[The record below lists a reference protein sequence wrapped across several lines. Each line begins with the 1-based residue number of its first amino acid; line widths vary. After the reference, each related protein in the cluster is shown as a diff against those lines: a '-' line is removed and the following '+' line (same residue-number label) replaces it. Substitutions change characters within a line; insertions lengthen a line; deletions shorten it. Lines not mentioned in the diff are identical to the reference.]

1 MSSVPANDND
11 ILTGAGRLIGDRY
24 RLDRKLGGGAMGTVW
39 AGTDELLRR
48 PVAVK
53 EVKLPP
59 GMPDEEAAEMRERA
73 LREARAIAV
82 LSHPNVVTLY
92 DVAREHGE
100 PFVVMELVPSQ
111 SLAAILGEHG
121 ELDDHQIA
129 MIAEGCAAG
138 LDAAHRA
145 GIVHRDVKPGNV
157 LIGDDGRIKVS
168 DFGISRNIAEHTIT
182 STGILLGT
190 PAYIAPEVAAGEG
203 VTASADLWGLGATL
217 FAAAEGRSP
226 YDVGD
231 DPLATVTEVVR
242 GPVPRVSRPG
252 PIGEII
258 TALMVKDPTRRM
270 PLTEVRRRVQHL
282 LPEPGAR
289 PFAMLLDPEAP
300 TVRVRTLVPAT
311 PSNPVVPPP
320 PQTKHPTLNS
330 QAGQLARDPG
340 LPPFELKDPP
350 PPRRSPWAAVALTAA
365 AVVLFAGAVGGGF
378 AASRVIM
385 GRDVLPHSGT
395 PQGVA
400 TETHVADQMDL
411 VGRAD
416 NAKHTAAPNG
426 GEFSILTPN
435 AQGWRRFH
443 SERTDI
449 ANSLV
454 VSNVS
459 PDGRIEIAVQRYGNY
474 FNSGYTVDDYLSQ
487 LPKTAGEGGQVA
499 AEQPVDNSTGK
510 RLSYTTTVAPTL
522 GTQGATAERF
532 SLADLT
538 RRGNDLWIVRVTGP
552 AGTYVENQKILDQI
566 SPSLQTSSS

>member
-1 MSSVPANDND
+1 MPANDND
-11 ILTGAGRLIGDRY
+11 TLAGAGRLIGDRY

-59 GMPDEEAAEMRERA
+59 GMPDEEAAELRERA

-92 DVAREHGE
+92 DVAREDGE

-121 ELDDHQIA
+121 PLDDQQLAVIA
-129 MIAEGCAAG
+129 DGVAAG
-138 LDAAHRA
+138 LEAAHRA

-190 PAYIAPEVAAGEG
+190 PAFIAPEVAAGEG
-203 VTASADLWGLGATL
+203 VVAAADLWGLGATL
-217 FAAAEGRSP
+217 FAAAEGRAP

-242 GPVPRVSRPG
+242 GPVPRATRPG

-282 LPEPGAR
+282 LPEPGTR
-289 PFAMLLDPEAP
+289 PFAMLLDPDAP

-311 PSNPVVPPP
+311 PPP
-320 PQTKHPTLNS
+320 PQPKQPTLGAPAP
-330 QAGQLARDPG
+330 QQLAPDPG

-350 PPRRSPWAAVALTAA
+350 PRRRSPWAVIALAVAAVLLFAA
-365 AVVLFAGAVGGGF
+365 ALAGGF
-378 AASRVIM
+378 AATRLIAGKS
-385 GRDVLPHSGT
+385 VLPTTGT
-395 PQGVA
+395 PVNSTTPTPLGEQLGLVE
-400 TETHVADQMDL
+400 TE
-411 VGRAD
+411 D
-416 NAKHTAAPNG
+416 NAKHTAAPSG
-426 GEFSILTPN
+426 GEFTVLTPR
-435 AQGWRRFH
+435 AEGWRSFH

-454 VSNVS
+454 VSHVS
-459 PDGRIEIAVQRYGNY
+459 PDGRTEIAVQRYGNY
-474 FNSGYTVDDYLSQ
+474 FRSGHDVEDYLAE
-487 LPKTAGEGGQVA
+487 LPRFAGDQGEVRVDTVTDHGDGQ
-499 AEQPVDNSTGK
+499 
-510 RLSYTTTVAPTL
+510 RLVYTTTVRPVLDGL
-522 GTQGATAERF
+522 GNPNQRATAAEVV
-532 SLADLT
+532 

-552 AGTYVENQKILDQI
+552 VGQITDNQAVLDEI
-566 SPSLQTSSS
+566 APTLNTGAS

>member
-1 MSSVPANDND
+1 MPANDD
-11 ILTGAGRLIGDRY
+11 HTLAGAGRLIGDRY
-24 RLDRKLGGGAMGTVW
+24 RLDRELGGGAMGTVW

-59 GMPDEEAAEMRERA
+59 GMPDEEAAELRERA

-121 ELDDHQIA
+121 PLDDQQLAVIA
-129 MIAEGCAAG
+129 DGVAAG

-190 PAYIAPEVAAGEG
+190 PAFIAPEVAAGEG
-203 VTASADLWGLGATL
+203 VMAAADLWGLGATL
-217 FAAAEGRSP
+217 FAAAEGRAP

-242 GPVPRVSRPG
+242 GPVPRSARPG
-252 PIGEII
+252 PLGEVIA
-258 TALMVKDPTRRM
+258 ALMVKDPTQRM

-282 LPEPGAR
+282 LPEPGLR
-289 PFAMLLDPEAP
+289 PFSMLLDPDAP

-311 PSNPVVPPP
+311 PPPAQP
-320 PQTKHPTLNS
+320 KNPTLGAPPA
-330 QAGQLARDPG
+330 QQLASDPG
-340 LPPFELKDPP
+340 LPPFALKDPP
-350 PPRRSPWAAVALTAA
+350 PRRRSPWAVIALAVAAVLLFAA
-365 AVVLFAGAVGGGF
+365 ALTGGF
-378 AASRVIM
+378 AAVRLLAQES
-385 GRDVLPHSGT
+385 VLPNPWQQSIPTTKT
-395 PQGVA
+395 PLSEALG
-400 TETHVADQMDL
+400 L
-411 VGRAD
+411 VEVED
-416 NAKHTAAPNG
+416 NAKHTAAPSG
-426 GEFSILTPN
+426 GEFTVLAPS
-435 AQGWRRFH
+435 AEGWRSFH

-454 VSNVS
+454 VSHVS
-459 PDGRIEIAVQRYGNY
+459 PDGRTEVAVQRYGNY
-474 FNSGYTVDDYLSQ
+474 FRAGHDIDDYLAG
-487 LPKTAGEGGQVA
+487 LPSTAGAQGEVEVDTVTDHGDGQ
-499 AEQPVDNSTGK
+499 
-510 RLSYTTTVAPTL
+510 RLVYTTTVRPEL
-522 GTQGATAERF
+522 DPSGSPDERATAAE
-532 SLADLT
+532 LV
-538 RRGNDLWIVRVTGP
+538 RRGKDLWIVRVTGP
-552 AGTYVENQKILDQI
+552 VGQITELQAVLDEI
-566 SPSLQTSSS
+566 APTLDTSAA

>member
-1 MSSVPANDND
+1 MPANDND
-11 ILTGAGRLIGDRY
+11 ILTGSGRLIGDRY
-24 RLDRKLGGGAMGTVW
+24 RLNRKLGGGAMGTVW

-190 PAYIAPEVAAGEG
+190 PSYIAPEVVAGEG

-242 GPVPRVSRPG
+242 GPVPRVNRSG

-311 PSNPVVPPP
+311 PSNPVAPPP

-330 QAGQLARDPG
+330 QAAPLARDPG
-340 LPPFELKDPP
+340 LPPFALKDPP
-350 PPRRSPWAAVALTAA
+350 PRRRSPWAVVALTVV
-365 AVVLFAGAVGGGF
+365 AVVLFAAAVAGGF
-378 AASRVIM
+378 AASRTIA
-385 GRDVLPHSGT
+385 GRSPLPGGT
-395 PQGVA
+395 TSRV
-400 TETHVADQMDL
+400 ETPSHVANQLDL
-411 VGRAD
+411 VEHEE

-426 GEFSILTPN
+426 GEFTILAPN
-435 AQGWRRFH
+435 TEGWRRFY

-454 VSNVS
+454 VSYVS
-459 PDGRIEIAVQRYGNY
+459 PDGSLEIAVQRYGNY
-474 FNSGYTVDDYLSQ
+474 FKSGYGIDDYLSG
-487 LPKTAGEGGQVA
+487 LPKTAGEGGQVELA
-499 AEQPVDNSTGK
+499 SQADNGERK
-510 RLSYTTTVAPTL
+510 RLSYTTTVGPVF
-522 GTQGATAERF
+522 GSQGAPARRYTI
-532 SLADLT
+532 ADLT
-538 RRGNDLWIVRVTGP
+538 HRGNDLWIVRVTGP
-552 AGTYVENQKILDQI
+552 AGAYLENQSVLDQV
-566 SPSLQTSSS
+566 SPTLKTNNS